1 MQNRGIRHAAPEAM
15 RKLLAGEAVHPWQVY
30 FVTTPAFETAA
41 PALQWLTRSV
51 FVGTGERQP
60 LTVVMRFWRVGTG
73 SAATKRPHYDSQSAD
88 QISGVMFGSTPSSA
102 LP

>member
-1 MQNRGIRHAAPEAM
+1 M
-15 RKLLAGEAVHPWQVY
+15 RKLLAGEPVEPWQVY

-60 LTVVMRFWRVGTG
+60 LSVSDALLEGRHRQRRAVRSLVRMAGL
-73 SAATKRPHYDSQSAD
+73 RP
-88 QISGVMFGSTPSSA
+88 A
-102 LP
+102 LRL